1 METFSNSC
9 SINKVS
15 RTKTTHHVR
24 VQITDSYDDLRKK
37 RYFSKYL
44 RGYGKSIQVRQLMI
58 RSLSQISMMN
68 HTPNVIWHIKEPK
81 MSMQLTCSSFWGVFA
96 FAESFYRITFNRSPV
111 RYWKERKPST
121 SINISSGRIFR
132 PRCISVCILRDSFV
146 VFLDTDMHL
155 IPVWLE
161 LSLQAPT
168 WRILSVIIEENVIAM
183 MTTDLSFGI
192 A

>member
-44 RGYGKSIQVRQLMI
+44 QGYGKSIQVRQLMI

-81 MSMQLTCSSFWGVFA
+81 MSMQLTCTSFWGVFA
-96 FAESFYRITFNRSPV
+96 FA
-111 RYWKERKPST
+111 
-121 SINISSGRIFR
+121 
-132 PRCISVCILRDSFV
+132 
-146 VFLDTDMHL
+146 
-155 IPVWLE
+155 
-161 LSLQAPT
+161 
-168 WRILSVIIEENVIAM
+168 
-183 MTTDLSFGI
+183 
-192 A
+192 